1 MSPPRILISAAEA
14 SGDRLAAE
22 LLLALRARFGEVQA
36 RGLAGPRMREL
47 GVEVV
52 ARAEEVN
59 VMGVAEVLRHL
70 PRIRRARAAMQAAVD
85 QAAGD
90 PAAGDQAAGD
100 QGADA
105 LVVVDA
111 PDLHLPLAAR
121 AKARGIPVIGIV
133 SPQVWA
139 WRRSRVHRIAASMD
153 RLCCLFS
160 FEPAVYADVQAG
172 GFRAIWT
179 GHPVVDRL
187 PRRDPAAVD
196 PDLWALLPGSRA
208 QELRR
213 HLGPFLEAAAL
224 LRQQRQG
231 ARFLLASPAPPPG
244 LPDWVRVVP
253 SVQELSACR
262 GALTKSGTVTLEL
275 AVLGL
280 PMVVAHRVHPLTYAL
295 GRLLV
300 RQVHHVALPNVLA
313 DQAAGRKVT
322 AVVPEHLQHLHP
334 QALAQE
340 LLALP
345 QVQPVDLSPLGP
357 PGAAERAAAV
367 VAEVLGLPQTG

>member
-1 MSPPRILISAAEA
+1 MSAPRRLLISAAEA

-22 LLLALRARFGEVQA
+22 LLVALQAHGPVQA

-85 QAAGD
+85 Q
-90 PAAGDQAAGD
+90 
-100 QGADA
+100 GADA

-121 AKARGIPVIGIV
+121 AKARGIPVIGVV

-160 FEPAVYADVQAG
+160 FEPAVYADTQAG
-172 GFRAIWT
+172 GFQAVWT

-187 PRRDPAAVD
+187 PRRDPASVD

-213 HLGPFLEAAAL
+213 HLGPFLQAAAL

-231 ARFLLASPAPPPG
+231 TRFLLASPSPPPG
-244 LPDWVRVVP
+244 LPAWVQAVP

-313 DQAAGRKVT
+313 DQAAGHKVDP
-322 AVVPEHLQHLHP
+322 VVPEHLQHLHP
-334 QALAQE
+334 PALAQE

-345 QVQPVDLSPLGP
+345 PVQPVDLSPLGP
-357 PGAAERAAAV
+357 PGAAARAAAV
-367 VAEVLGLPQTG
+367 VAQVLGLPATG